1 MDWIKLLIILVVV
14 VLEIIAI
21 VLRFRAKRPLANWLE
36 LLALAFFVV
45 FSILNI
51 GTSIDL
57 TSVSGWTN
65 LSIIIFALSLFVAK
79 ISFFRSH

>member
-14 VLEIIAI
+14 ILEIIAI

-51 GTSIDL
+51 GTNINL
-57 TSVSGWTN
+57 TSLKGWTD
-65 LSIIIFALSLFVAK
+65 LSIIFFALGLFIAK

>member
-57 TSVSGWTN
+57 TSVAGWTN
-65 LSIIIFALSLFVAK
+65 LSVIIFALSLFVAK